1 MVFWRTEMCSDTDY
15 IMDFETKEQ
24 AMDYVEKHREHFE
37 RQARDFKSDD
47 DVAVDMDIEEWNEED
62 YICVVYSTQLWGKN
76 WCLSLQTHTHKEK
89 G

>member
-15 IMDFETKEQ
+15 IMD
-24 AMDYVEKHREHFE
+24 FE

-62 YICVVYSTQLWGKN
+62 YICVVYSTQLWG
-76 WCLSLQTHTHKEK
+76 E
-89 G
+89 